1 LNNNKL
7 VNPKLLLDLPAIPGP
22 RHNGG
27 AIIIGPDNNL
37 YVPIG
42 DVDGHTTEA
51 QNIVD
56 GGRPDATGG
65 ILRITQDGKPVQSII
80 GEDSPA
86 NKYYA
91 YGIRNSFGIDFD
103 PLTGKLWDTENGAGS
118 NDEINVVEPGFN
130 SGWLQVQGKAPP
142 GFDPHQLVD
151 FGGKGKYRDPEFSW
165 LDTIG
170 PTKIKFLTSDKLG
183 KQYQNDIFVGDI
195 HSGRIYDFKLNE
207 NRTGLS
213 LTGPLADKVGDT
225 DNETQGLVF
234 ASEFGG
240 ISDLVVGPD
249 GYLYV
254 VSLGQGAIYRI
265 VPS

>member
-1 LNNNKL
+1 M
-7 VNPKLLLDLPAIPGP
+7 
-22 RHNGG
+22 
-27 AIIIGPDNNL
+27 
-37 YVPIG
+37 
-42 DVDGHTTEA
+42 
-51 QNIVD
+51 
-56 GGRPDATGG
+56 
-65 ILRITQDGKPVQSII
+65 
-80 GEDSPA
+80 
-86 NKYYA
+86 
-91 YGIRNSFGIDFD
+91 
-103 PLTGKLWDTENGAGS
+103 
-118 NDEINVVEPGFN
+118 
-130 SGWLQVQGKAPP
+130 
-142 GFDPHQLVD
+142 
-151 FGGKGKYRDPEFSW
+151 
-165 LDTIG
+165 
-170 PTKIKFLTSDKLG
+170 G

-207 NRTGLS
+207 NRTGLA